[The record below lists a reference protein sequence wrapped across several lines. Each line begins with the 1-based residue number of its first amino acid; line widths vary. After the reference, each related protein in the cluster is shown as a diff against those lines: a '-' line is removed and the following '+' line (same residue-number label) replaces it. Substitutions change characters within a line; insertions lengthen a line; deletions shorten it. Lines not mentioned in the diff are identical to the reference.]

1 MKAIFYLECDVIQYD
16 TNANFFAELG
26 KKVDESE
33 YKVVDERYAIELTI
47 KLYGQEI
54 KLKPYS
60 YIVIKHRNIIGVFE
74 REQKNLFKFI
84 KEDMEENDEQ

>member
-47 KLYGQEI
+47 KL
-54 KLKPYS
+54 KPYS
-60 YIVIKHRNIIGVFE
+60 YIVIKNRKIIGVFE